1 MAEVFLKVDGVALPC
16 PSSFTWGLQ
25 DISASE
31 SGRTD
36 DTTMHKNRVGQ
47 KRKLSV
53 GWNGPDWDT
62 ACKIIQAVNPEYIQ
76 VTYPD
81 LLSANKHETRTFYVG
96 DRESPFKCWWK
107 DLVLILSRG
116 KICEIYQRNL
126 KNNRIVGTV
135 TI

>member
-1 MAEVFLKVDGVALPC
+1 MAEAFLKVDGVAMPC

-53 GWNGPDWDT
+53 GWNAPDWDT

-81 LLSANKHETRTFYVG
+81 LLSANKHETRTFYDEAKQKKEWHPITG
-96 DRESPFKCWWK
+96 DLLPNI
-107 DLVLILSRG
+107 ILSFN
-116 KICEIYQRNL
+116 K
-126 KNNRIVGTV
+126 
-135 TI
+135 

>member
-1 MAEVFLKVDGVALPC
+1 MAEAFLKVDGVALPC

-96 DRESPFKCWWK
+96 DRDSPFKCWW
-107 DLVLILSRG
+107 I
-116 KICEIYQRNL
+116 
-126 KNNRIVGTV
+126 GTERMEG
-135 TI
+135 ISFDFIER

>member
-1 MAEVFLKVDGVALPC
+1 MAEAFLKVDGVALPC

-25 DISASE
+25 DISAAE

-53 GWNGPDWDT
+53 GWNAPDWET
-62 ACKIIQAVNPEYIQ
+62 SCKIIQAVNPEYID

-81 LLSANKHETRTFYVG
+81 LLTGNKHETKTFYVG
-96 DRESPFKCWWK
+96 DREAPFKSWW
-107 DLVLILSRG
+107 IG
-116 KICEIYQRNL
+116 NQRMDGINFDFIE
-126 KNNRIVGTV
+126 R
-135 TI
+135 

>member
-1 MAEVFLKVDGVALPC
+1 MAEAFLKVDGVAMPC

-62 ACKIIQAVNPEYIQ
+62 ACKIIQVNQKGIGEIEG
-76 VTYPD
+76 TKFKD
-81 LLSANKHETRTFYVG
+81 
-96 DRESPFKCWWK
+96 SP
-107 DLVLILSRG
+107 RM
-116 KICEIYQRNL
+116 L
-126 KNNRIVGTV
+126 KFQTE
-135 TI
+135 

>member
-1 MAEVFLKVDGVALPC
+1 MAEVFLKVDGVAMPC

-81 LLSANKHETRTFYVG
+81 LLSANKHETRTSDGMKKNLIFQ
-96 DRESPFKCWWK
+96 
-107 DLVLILSRG
+107 LILPP
-116 KICEIYQRNL
+116 KIQVDLPLGY
-126 KNNRIVGTV
+126 
-135 TI
+135 TISK

>member
-1 MAEVFLKVDGVALPC
+1 MAEAFLKVDGVAMPC

-81 LLSANKHETRTFYVG
+81 LL
-96 DRESPFKCWWK
+96 CWGQGIT
-107 DLVLILSRG
+107 L
-116 KICEIYQRNL
+116 
-126 KNNRIVGTV
+126 
-135 TI
+135 